1 MQTMSPFGKRDGY
14 TLMELLVVIGIIGV
28 LAGLIFPVAAGAK
41 KRARQAQCINNL
53 YQIFTALKQFQ
64 LDEHRY
70 PEFLA
75 GPVQWRESDGTYK
88 YASTGTIVPL
98 TENTGMVAG
107 TNGGNGRAVS
117 LYPEYI
123 EALTTLKCPF
133 TDLNG
138 DYAEMLDSAGN
149 KAPRSYSVGALGVVQ
164 DDSSI
169 IADPMYEI
177 LRARCPPERMPSRG
191 KGLEGLGTAYGTGA
205 FTLYKYSSYDY
216 QKPYNTTI
224 DEVHYSPAWM
234 DYDPTLPLL
243 PDQRNA
249 DRQLRWRTPPA
260 TTVVTWCS
268 HHRSVD
274 GTGAPS
280 FGSKD
285 VVLFLDGHVKT
296 AASNNMEPWSTVG
309 WAVVPGD

>member
-1 MQTMSPFGKRDGY
+1 
-14 TLMELLVVIGIIGV
+14 MELLVVIGIIGV

-53 YQIFTALKQFQ
+53 YQVFTALKQFQ

-75 GPVQWRESDGTYK
+75 GPVQWKEADSYN
-88 YASTGTIVPL
+88 YAGTGTIVPL

-123 EALTTLKCPF
+123 ETLSTLKCSF

-138 DYAEMLDSAGN
+138 DYAQMSDSAGN
-149 KAPRSYSVGALGVVQ
+149 IAPRSYSVGVFVQ
-164 DDSSI
+164 ADGSVIADDSSI
-169 IADPMYEI
+169 IADPMYAK
-177 LRARCPPERMPSRG
+177 LQARCPTERMPFRG
-191 KGLEGLGTAYGTGA
+191 KGREALGTGYGTGA

-216 QKPYNTTI
+216 QKPYNTI
-224 DEVHYSPAWM
+224 FDEVHYSPAWR

-243 PDQRNA
+243 PTQPNA
-249 DRQLRWRTPPA
+249 DRQLRWRTPPS
-260 TTVVTWCS
+260 TTVVTWCG
-268 HHRSVD
+268 HHRNVD
-274 GTGAPS
+274 GAGIPT

-285 VVLFLDGHVKT
+285 VILFLDGHVKT
-296 AASNNMEPWSTVG
+296 ESSNNMEPWDTVG
-309 WAVVPGD
+309 WAVMPGN

>member
-1 MQTMSPFGKRDGY
+1 
-14 TLMELLVVIGIIGV
+14 MELLVVIGIIGV
-28 LAGLIFPVAAGAK
+28 LAGLIFPVAASAK
-41 KRARQAQCINNL
+41 KRAKQAQCMNNM

-75 GPVQWRESDGTYK
+75 GPVQWRESDGKYK

-123 EALTTLKCPF
+123 EALSTLKCPF
-133 TDLNG
+133 TSLNG
-138 DYAEMLDSAGN
+138 DYARMKDPQTGGDR
-149 KAPRSYSVGALGVVQ
+149 PRDYSVGVLGGWPDDMTEGSSVV
-164 DDSSI
+164 
-169 IADPMYEI
+169 ADPMYDI
-177 LRARCPPERMPSRG
+177 LNARCPTERMPFRG
-191 KGLEGLGTAYGTGA
+191 RGLKALGSTYGDGA
-205 FTLYKYSSYDY
+205 FLLYKYSSYDY
-216 QKPYNTTI
+216 QKPYSTTI

-234 DYDPTLPLL
+234 DYDSGTNPMPL
-243 PDQRNA
+243 NA
-249 DRQLRWRTPPA
+249 DRQLRWRTPPS
-260 TTVVTWCS
+260 TTVITWCS
-268 HHRSVD
+268 HHRNVD
-274 GTGAPS
+274 GAGNPA

-296 AASNNMEPWSTVG
+296 ISSRDMEPWLDVG
-309 WAVVPGD
+309 WCVAPGE